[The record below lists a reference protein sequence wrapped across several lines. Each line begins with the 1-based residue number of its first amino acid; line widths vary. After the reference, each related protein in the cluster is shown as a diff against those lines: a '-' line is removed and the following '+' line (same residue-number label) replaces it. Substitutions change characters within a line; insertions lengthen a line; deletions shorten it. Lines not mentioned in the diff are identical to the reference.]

1 MQLRIMRFILILP
14 SILFALCSGIA
25 SAEEDFATWLQGLQQ
40 EALTAGISKQ
50 TVTAV
55 IEHIDYIPSVIK
67 LDRAQPE
74 FISPFLD
81 YYYRR
86 IDAVK
91 IERGRELLKKH
102 EAFLNQLELQYGV
115 PKSILIAFWGME
127 TNYGSYQGDIDT
139 LSSLATLAYDGRRAA
154 FFRSQLLDA
163 MRMIE
168 ADEADVDD
176 LHGSWAGAFGHMQFM
191 PTTLLTFAIDG
202 DGDKR
207 IDIVG
212 SEADALASAANY
224 LSQVG
229 WRKDEPAILE
239 VQLPENFNWQSAQLI
254 IRKPIEEWVQLG
266 VKIPKDE
273 MVVEVR
279 EVSPKISTKLAKNK
293 AKNKR
298 TASKKAVLIKKKL
311 KLKKPVIQNTQQ
323 IAAQHLSSSPLPS
336 KPIKLASAEYPS
348 QFPTVSG
355 PAAIILPQ
363 GWRGPAFMVFDNFDV
378 MLDWN
383 RSVNYALSV
392 AQLAKRI
399 NGEPHIIGGQSAE
412 TGALTFEQMFE
423 LQATLNT
430 LGYDSGEPDGFPGL
444 QTQAAI
450 RAYQVQEHLPADGYA
465 SPSLWKSLQQT
476 QSLNLKD

>member
-1 MQLRIMRFILILP
+1 MQLRNTRFILFSAILLA
-14 SILFALCSGIA
+14 LFSGIA
-25 SAEEDFATWLQGLQQ
+25 SAEEDFATWLLGLQQ

-55 IEHIDYIPSVIK
+55 IEHIDYIPGVIK
-67 LDRAQPE
+67 LDKAQPE
-74 FISPFLD
+74 FITTFFD

-86 IDAVK
+86 VDAVK
-91 IERGRELLKKH
+91 IEHGRELLKKY

-115 PKSILIAFWGME
+115 PKAILIAFWGME

-139 LSSLATLAYDGRRAA
+139 LSSLATLAYDGRRAR
-154 FFRSQLLDA
+154 FFRGQLLDA

-191 PTTLLTFAIDG
+191 PTTLLTYAVDG

-224 LSQVG
+224 LSQAG

-239 VQLPENFNWQSAQLI
+239 VQLPENFDWQNAQLI

-279 EVSPKISTKLAKNK
+279 EIPAKLAKNK
-293 AKNKR
+293 VKNKR
-298 TASKKAVLIKKKL
+298 TGSKKAVLIKKKL

-323 IAAQHLSSSPLPS
+323 IAAQHLLNSPLPS
-336 KPIKLASAEYPS
+336 KQVKLASAESEPKL
-348 QFPTVSG
+348 PTVSG
-355 PAAIILPQ
+355 QAAIVLPQ

-392 AQLAKRI
+392 AQLAKRL
-399 NGEPHIIGGQSAE
+399 NGEPHILGGQSAE

-423 LQATLNT
+423 LQATLNE
-430 LGYDSGEPDGFPGL
+430 LGFDSGEPDGFPGL

-450 RAYQVQEHLPADGYA
+450 RAYQLKQHLPADGYA
-465 SPSLWKSLQQT
+465 SPSLWKSLLHT
-476 QSLNLKD
+476 KSASE